1 MVLGEG
7 QAVLYTNCKIVSM
20 SRNDYENGFIM
31 TENGMIK
38 AVGPMEDL
46 PGYDRGVNLRGMAV
60 YPAFV
65 DAHCH
70 LGMWEDG
77 MGFEGADGNEVTD
90 PSTPEMRGIDA
101 INPRDRCF
109 EEAVRAGVLTVVT
122 GPGSSNPI
130 GGQLA
135 AIKTYGGRIDEMIL
149 AEPVAMKM
157 ALGENPKQSYNEKG
171 KSPTTRM
178 ATAAVIRGQLFRAAR
193 YMEAQQ
199 KADLAG
205 GDAPAF
211 DFKCEALLPV
221 LRRELP
227 VHFHAHR
234 VDDIYTAL
242 RIAKEFNLD
251 YTIIHGTEAHLIAE
265 ELYDERAKLVLGPVL
280 TDRSKPE
287 LKNLS
292 IEGAGVL
299 KAAGVR
305 FALCTDHPVI
315 PIQYLPLEAAL
326 LVRGGLDRQTALKSI
341 TITAAQMVGIDG
353 RVGSIDV
360 GKDADF
366 VVFDGD
372 PLDVGT
378 LPKMVIGA
386 GEIIAP
392 LSE

>member
-1 MVLGEG
+1 M
-7 QAVLYTNCKIVSM
+7 LYTNCKILSM
-20 SRNDYENGFIM
+20 SRNDFDNGFIL

-38 AVGPMEDL
+38 AVGDMGQL
-46 PGYDRGVNLRGMAV
+46 PGYDRGVNLRGRTV
-60 YPAFV
+60 IPAFV

-77 MGFEGADGNEVTD
+77 MGFEGADGNETVE
-90 PSTPEMRGIDA
+90 PSTPHLRGIDA
-101 INPRDRCF
+101 VNPMDHCF
-109 EEAVRAGVLTVVT
+109 KEAVRAGVLTVVT

-130 GGQLA
+130 GGQMA
-135 AIKTYGGRIDEMIL
+135 AIKTYGSRIDEMIL

-157 ALGENPKQSYNEKG
+157 AFGENPKSTYHEKS
-171 KSPTTRM
+171 KSPMTRM
-178 ATAAVIRGQLFRAAR
+178 ATAAIIREQLFKAKCYLER
-193 YMEAQQ
+193 QQ
-199 KADLAG
+199 TAEERG
-205 GDAPAF
+205 GEKPAF
-211 DFKCEALLPV
+211 DMKCEALLPV
-221 LRRELP
+221 LRGELP

-234 VDDIYTAL
+234 TDDIYTAI

-251 YTIIHGTEAHLIAE
+251 YTLIHCTEGGLIAE
-265 ELYDERAKLVLGPVL
+265 ELYDERAKIVLGPIL

-292 IEGAGVL
+292 VEGGAAL

-315 PIQYLPLEAAL
+315 PIQYLPLEASL
-326 LVRGGLDRQTALKSI
+326 LVRGGLDRISALKAI

-366 VVFDGD
+366 LVYDGD
-372 PLDVGT
+372 PLSST
-378 LPKMVIGA
+378 CLPDMVIGA

-392 LSE
+392 LAE